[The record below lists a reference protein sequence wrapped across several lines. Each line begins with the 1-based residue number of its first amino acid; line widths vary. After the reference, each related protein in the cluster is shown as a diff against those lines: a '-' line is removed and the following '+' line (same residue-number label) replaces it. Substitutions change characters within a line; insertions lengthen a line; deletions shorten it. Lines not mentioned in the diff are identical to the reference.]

1 MTEILFWDGPENGIA
16 TYKYEVEKEFENCVC
31 CFTNPIPAVSQ
42 TITVYLFNT
51 VESLEFSVAQVSW
64 FPEEPYPTNLLTET

>member
-31 CFTNPIPAVSQ
+31 CFTNPIPAVSH
-42 TITVYLFNT
+42 TIMVYLSIT
-51 VESLEFSVAQVSW
+51 
-64 FPEEPYPTNLLTET
+64 